1 MVASAG
7 RMLGEAFWTLK
18 AFRQEVQTYS
28 RLTEEPSW
36 MRIFCK
42 FGFQRRLV
50 ARREWLRALPKF
62 GPLLQE

>member
-1 MVASAG
+1 M
-7 RMLGEAFWTLK
+7 K
-18 AFRQEVQTYS
+18 AFRHEVQTYS
-28 RLTEEPSW
+28 RLTEAPSW